1 MNLFRAAL
9 SWCAAA
15 IMSPAV
21 AEVCD
26 FWMETR
32 RSWIKIP

>member
-1 MNLFRAAL
+1 MNIFRAAL
-9 SWCAAA
+9 SCCAAA
-15 IMSPAV
+15 VISPAV
-21 AEVCD
+21 ADDCD